1 MDKMYEEQITPE
13 EIEEYQEEQKVEGE
27 ESDEDRQAAQQ
38 EFAEAYGSP
47 EPEEKHNQHTF
58 LSKAVS
64 AKDTVR
70 TTFLSDQELG
80 RPLFSVRFL
89 LDMEDVSHHYLDG
102 FVDEV
107 DGSNRIANYFLNKVQ
122 NITDS
127 GMSNKG
133 FTMNL
138 NVTRKMDT
146 TRTRVKGNIENLQKG
161 GKRRRS

>member
-1 MDKMYEEQITPE
+1 MEEQEITPE

-27 ESDEDRQAAQQ
+27 ESDEDRLAAQQ

-89 LDMEDVSHHYLDG
+89 LDMEDVSRHYLDIFAESCEG
-102 FVDEV
+102 H
-107 DGSNRIANYFLNKVQ
+107 NRIANYFLNKVQ

>member
-1 MDKMYEEQITPE
+1 MDEQEITPE
-13 EIEEYQEEQKVEGE
+13 EIEEYKEEQKVEGE
-27 ESDEDRQAAQQ
+27 ESDEDRMASQQ

-58 LSKAVS
+58 LSNAVK
-64 AKDTVR
+64 AKDTTR
-70 TTFLSDQELG
+70 TTFLSEQEIG
-80 RPLFSVRFL
+80 KPLFSVRFL

-102 FVDEV
+102 FAEKY
-107 DGSNRIANYFLNKVQ
+107 GGENRISTYFFNKVQ

-133 FTMNL
+133 FAMNL

-161 GKRRRS
+161 GKRRS

>member
-1 MDKMYEEQITPE
+1 MDEQDITPE
-13 EIEEYQEEQKVEGE
+13 EMEEYLEDQKSDAE
-27 ESDEDRQAAQQ
+27 ESDEDRMAAQQ
-38 EFAEAYGSP
+38 QFAEAYGSP

-58 LSKAVS
+58 LSNAIKS
-64 AKDTVR
+64 KDTVR
-70 TTFLSDQELG
+70 TTFLSEQEIG
-80 RPLFSVRFL
+80 KPLFSVRFL

-102 FVDEV
+102 FAEAF
-107 DGSNRIANYFLNKVQ
+107 GGKNRISDYFFNKVQ

-133 FTMNL
+133 FAMNL

-161 GKRRRS
+161 GKRRS

>member
-1 MDKMYEEQITPE
+1 MPEEEITPE

-27 ESDEDRQAAQQ
+27 ESDEDRLSAQQ
-38 EFAEAYGSP
+38 EMAELYGSP

-58 LSKAVS
+58 LSNAIKS
-64 AKDTVR
+64 KDTVR
-70 TTFLSDQELG
+70 TTFLSEQEIG
-80 RPLFSVRFL
+80 KPLFSVRFL

-102 FVDEV
+102 FAEKLS
-107 DGSNRIANYFLNKVQ
+107 GKNRISDYFFNKVQ

-133 FTMNL
+133 FAMNL

-161 GKRRRS
+161 GKRRS

>member
-1 MDKMYEEQITPE
+1 MDEPEITPE

-27 ESDEDRQAAQQ
+27 ESDEDRLAAQQ

-47 EPEEKHNQHTF
+47 EPEEKQNQHSF
-58 LSKAVS
+58 LHKAAFS
-64 AKDTVR
+64 SPDTIR
-70 TTFLSDQELG
+70 TTFLSETELG

-89 LDMEDVSHHYLDG
+89 LDMEDVSRHYLDG
-102 FVDEV
+102 FAKECN
-107 DGSNRIANYFLNKVQ
+107 GNNRIADYFLNKVQ
-122 NITDS
+122 NITSS

-133 FTMNL
+133 FAMNL

-161 GKRRRS
+161 GRRRRS

>member
-1 MDKMYEEQITPE
+1 MDKMDEEQITPE

-27 ESDEDRQAAQQ
+27 ESDEDRLAAQQ

-89 LDMEDVSHHYLDG
+89 LDMEDVSRHYLDIFAESCG
-102 FVDEV
+102 GD
-107 DGSNRIANYFLNKVQ
+107 NRIANYFLNKVQ